1 MNNKP
6 TDFQKK
12 IKERTIGE
20 ALFMLEHRTTVRDT
34 AKHFNVSKS
43 CTFVDLKQRL
53 KTFNIELYYEI
64 EDMLSMN
71 KATRHIRGGESTRR
85 KYSEL

>member
-1 MNNKP
+1 MNKT
-6 TDFQKK
+6 TDFQKR

-20 ALFMLEHRTTVRDT
+20 ALYMLENRTTVRDT

-43 CTFVDLKQRL
+43 CTFVDLKKRL

-64 EDMLSMN
+64 EDMLLIN
-71 KATRHIRGGESTRR
+71 KATRHIRGGESTRK
-85 KYSEL
+85 KYSEN